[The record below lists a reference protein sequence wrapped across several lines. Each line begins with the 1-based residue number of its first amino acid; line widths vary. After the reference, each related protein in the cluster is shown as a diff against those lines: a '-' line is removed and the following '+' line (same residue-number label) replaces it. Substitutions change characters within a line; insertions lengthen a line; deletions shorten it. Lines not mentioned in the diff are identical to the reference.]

1 MNPENNDLLSL
12 ADDDDDLL
20 LLQDDDEEE
29 EDFEEMEMD
38 FEEGMDDDLF
48 DDPYIYLTLL

>member
-12 ADDDDDLL
+12 ADDDDLL
-20 LLQDDDEEE
+20 LLQDDEEE
-29 EDFEEMEMD
+29 EDFEEMEID

>member
-12 ADDDDDLL
+12 TDDDDLL

-48 DDPYIYLTLL
+48 DDPYIYLTIL